1 MKILVVDDELIVRK
15 TLKKILTA
23 EGYDVHCV
31 KDGKGAIKCIKTD
44 DFRLVL
50 LDLKINGMDGIA
62 ILREIRKINKNIPV
76 IIISGYLTMENIE
89 QACRHG
95 IFSYIRKPFK
105 LEDLRH
111 KIHRAIAAQFGDK
124 K

>member
-1 MKILVVDDELIVRK
+1 MKILVVDDEHSVRK
-15 TLKKILTA
+15 TLKKILTDD
-23 EGYDVHCV
+23 GYDVHCV
-31 KDGKGAIKCIKTD
+31 KDGGGAIESVKTG
-44 DFRLVL
+44 DFKLVL

-62 ILREIRKINKNIPV
+62 ILNEIRKTNSNIPV
-76 IIISGYLTMENIE
+76 ILISGYLTMEDIE
-89 QACRHG
+89 KACRHG

-111 KIHRAIAAQFGDK
+111 KINRAFVGQDK